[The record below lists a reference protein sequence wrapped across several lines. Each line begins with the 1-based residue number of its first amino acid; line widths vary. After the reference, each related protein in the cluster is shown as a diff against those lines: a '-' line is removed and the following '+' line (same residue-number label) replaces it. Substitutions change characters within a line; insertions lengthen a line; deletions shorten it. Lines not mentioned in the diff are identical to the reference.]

1 MEPSARGAPVLGDPH
16 CMYSRPLCT
25 SIWALSLLMASSSTT
40 APTGTSNAEPRN
52 DHGPRLGR
60 GTPCTHAVPRP
71 TPKTAADAPKP
82 VALKRLAL
90 ISFDGSCCCDV
101 VRAFVSATR
110 DKCIM
115 RFGVLQLKLSLS
127 TRSPAV
133 ARLPRVTTKH
143 PREHKALLP
152 DCRMMLPL
160 ASKAPERVGR
170 PPAKAPCS
178 DRVTTGPAGMLC
190 GRTLL
195 LHLFQES
202 RKEGFYTI
210 LPANTADHIQPVQV
224 A

>member
-60 GTPCTHAVPRP
+60 GGMPCTHAVPRP
-71 TPKTAADAPKP
+71 TPKIAADAPKP

-90 ISFDGSCCCDV
+90 ISFEGSCCCDV
-101 VRAFVSATR
+101 VRALVSAIR
-110 DKCIM
+110 DNCIT
-115 RFGVLQLKLSLS
+115 RFGVLLLKLGLS

-133 ARLPRVTTKH
+133 TRSPRVTTRH
-143 PREHKALLP
+143 PREHTVLLP
-152 DCRMMLPL
+152 DCRILLPL
-160 ASKAPERVGR
+160 ASKAPGRVGR
-170 PPAKAPCS
+170 PPAKAPCN
-178 DRVTTGPAGMLC
+178 DRVTIGPAGMLR

-195 LHLFQES
+195 LHLLQES
-202 RKEGFYTI
+202 QPTG
-210 LPANTADHIQPVQV
+210 ANC
-224 A
+224 